1 MAGPFDTYD
10 IKFSEYTP
18 QIDASLYTN
27 ALMHKRGEFDKGFER
42 IQQSVD
48 RLGTLPVIG
57 EENKKAFQGKL
68 DELTGKINDLGLD
81 FSDNKSFTTVKSLS
95 NTFARDKTVTD
106 ILSASSSVKKAL
118 ELSEESI
125 KKDGATTNDAF
136 LNREISKWSK
146 SKAGTPFNIT
156 YKKYR
161 DINKEALDA
170 IGKFVETETRVEPDG
185 TLMYFKEDQWK
196 KVPENIIDAV
206 LDNQMRFNDGFA
218 QQMSINSTMK
228 YQNYSADELAK
239 MFDFYAKKEDE
250 EYEKNLALNDARF
263 ASASAEDKKKY
274 EEWKSQAE
282 SNNKIRLEN
291 NKKTKAR
298 LYSLDEQ
305 EIETGKRSLYDTEW
319 RRSFKEVYAPR
330 HIAEKYTLNPLLS
343 KIAKQEGKTGENRGN
358 STTLNEEGKE
368 VPVLLGETIEPITTN
383 LSEEVDNRAESLEAN
398 TEQSLYAILFTSL
411 GDKSFDYFKDT
422 PNALDANGMLL
433 PKKLV
438 PKNPAI
444 VANMLSELYQQVEA
458 GTASKEVTQA
468 INESLNAQKE
478 IAALSQAKSRVERKW
493 NEKVN
498 SDPELKRN
506 AEFLKKLEKDYK
518 NASIEISGKVF
529 TAKDILNYKEAQGY
543 IRNNGGTF
551 ISEKTREE
559 AYRKSGIG
567 KEDFNILSGYEI
579 KYNTYTDLQNNL
591 FFSIVKGF
599 HGSSGV
605 ASSIKERD
613 DFYNTEYASVL
624 ADAQTNRA
632 VINTT
637 TPKLYKGI
645 KDAVIS
651 QLQIYNETGSKE
663 YDADLASALTGEG
676 TEGKATFTYS
686 QKNGVP
692 VIRASYGT
700 TDGMK
705 TSEIKIP
712 KSSAES
718 LQLYQEIPEYKQ
730 LERILQAKSTFPS
743 VSTTGST
750 ERDAMYFTTLDDNTT
765 IKYNVNQTPNGY
777 KLIVY
782 KTSKGEDNK
791 MNTITEEIPVI
802 FTSLASLYESLKQ
815 NVGAL
820 NAPAVPSIISN
831 LDL

>member
-305 EIETGKRSLYDTEW
+305 ELESGKRSLYDTEW

-330 HIAEKYTLNPLLS
+330 HVAEKYSINPLLD
-343 KIAKQEGKTGENRGN
+343 KIAKGGTARANSGKKGKTI
-358 STTLNEEGKE
+358 TNEEGEE
-368 VPVLLGETIEPITTN
+368 VPVLLGETIEPVTTN
-383 LSEEVDNRAESLEAN
+383 LSEEVDSRMTSLEADA
-398 TEQSLYAILFTSL
+398 EQSLYTMLFTSL
-411 GDKSFDYFKDT
+411 GDKALDYFKDP

-433 PKKLV
+433 PKKLI
-438 PKNPAI
+438 PKDPVK
-444 VANMLSELYQQVEA
+444 VASMLSEMYKQVEE
-458 GTASKEVTQA
+458 GTASKEITQA
-468 INESLNAQKE
+468 INASINTQKE

-529 TAKDILNYKEAQGY
+529 TTKDILNYKDAQEY
-543 IRNNGGTF
+543 MRNSGTF

-599 HGSSGV
+599 HGSNGV
-605 ASSIKERD
+605 VSSIKERD

-632 VINTT
+632 IINTT

-663 YDADLASALTGEG
+663 YDADLASALMGEG

-692 VIRASYGT
+692 IIRVSYGT

-730 LERILQAKSTFPS
+730 LERILQAKSTFPF

-791 MNTITEEIPVI
+791 MGTITEEIPVI

-820 NAPAVPSIISN
+820 NAPAVPSIISK
-831 LDL
+831 LEL

>member
-10 IKFSEYTP
+10 IKFSEYIP

-27 ALMHKRGEFDKGFER
+27 ALMHKRDQYDKGFER

-68 DELTGKINDLGLD
+68 DELTGKINNLGLD

-95 NTFARDKTVTD
+95 NAFARDKTVTD

-136 LNREISKWSK
+136 LNREIGKWSK

-206 LDNQMRFNDGFA
+206 LNNQMQFNDGFA

-228 YQNYSADELAK
+228 YQNYSADDLVST
-239 MFDFYAKKEDE
+239 FDFYTKKEDE

-263 ASASAEDKKKY
+263 ASASAADKKKY
-274 EEWKSQAE
+274 EEWRAQAE
-282 SNNKIRLEN
+282 SNNNIRLEN
-291 NKKTKAR
+291 NKKTRAR
-298 LYSLDEQ
+298 LYSFDEQ
-305 EIETGKRSLYDTEW
+305 ELETGKRSLYDTEW

-330 HIAEKYTLNPLLS
+330 HIAEKYSINPLLD
-343 KIAKQEGKTGENRGN
+343 KIAKGRTKTNSEKKGKTTTNEDGE
-358 STTLNEEGKE
+358 E
-368 VPVLLGETIEPITTN
+368 VPVLLGETTELVTTN
-383 LSEEVDNRAESLEAN
+383 LSEEVDNRMTSLEIDA
-398 TEQSLYAILFTSL
+398 EQSLYTLLFTSL
-411 GDKSFDYFKDT
+411 GDKAFDYFKDS

-433 PKKLV
+433 PKKLI
-438 PKNPAI
+438 PKDPVK
-444 VANMLSELYQQVEA
+444 VASMLSELYKQVEA
-458 GTASKEVTQA
+458 GTASKEITQA
-468 INESLNAQKE
+468 INTSINTQKE
-478 IAALSQAKSRVERKW
+478 IAALSQAKLRTERKW

-529 TAKDILNYKEAQGY
+529 TAKDILNFIEAQEY
-543 IRNNGGTF
+543 MRNNSGTF

-567 KEDFNILSGYEI
+567 KENFHILSD
-579 KYNTYTDLQNNL
+579 YNRKNSAYTDLQNNL
-591 FFSIVKGF
+591 FFSIVNGVY
-599 HGSSGV
+599 GSNGV
-605 ASSIKERD
+605 APSLKKRD

-624 ADAQTNRA
+624 ADVQTNRA

-637 TPKLYKGI
+637 TPELYKRT

-651 QLQIYNETGSKE
+651 QLQIYNEAGGKE
-663 YDADLASALTGEG
+663 YDADLANALIGEDAN
-676 TEGKATFTYS
+676 GKATFTYS

-692 VIRASYGT
+692 VIRVSYT
-700 TDGMK
+700 TTEGMK
-705 TSEIKIP
+705 TSEVKIP

-718 LQLYQEIPEYKQ
+718 LQLYQEVPEYKQ
-730 LERILQAKSTFPS
+730 IERILQAKSTFPS

-765 IKYNVNQTPNGY
+765 IKYNVNQTPSGY

-791 MNTITEEIPVI
+791 MNTITEEIPVV

-815 NVGAL
+815 NVGTL